1 MALSHLLQPKL
12 NLPIFRLRLS
22 TATARVFTSSHSN
35 GDIDNPPPS
44 KKEAATVGTG
54 ITPAEHSVKESLEEK
69 KGFFSKAASVLGL
82 VGRYIGP
89 TKSES
94 LPVQFTEHNGHQ
106 TETKVENEGRKAE
119 AALSG
124 DQNVRCEGVE
134 KSSQSDICPEVSRL
148 KSASD
153 GSALEID
160 KDNHTETTAE
170 NEGRK
175 AEAALSDNQ
184 NVRCEGVGRSSQSD
198 SSPKVIRLKSASG
211 GSALEIDKPTN
222 SKRPPIQFTEHK
234 DKQTKTTAENE
245 GRKAEAALLDYQ
257 NVRCEAVE
265 RSLQSDTSP
274 KVLGLKS
281 PTDGSALEI
290 DEPRNLTSSGYCSST
305 DLIEDKSLNARSDDN
320 VVLNLL
326 DFLDSSIDSD
336 NKTIDLKDLI
346 TCFKVPT
353 VNEDQ
358 RQRQNT
364 CPART
369 ESVENR
375 VITIKGFEKA
385 LRKSGSLIQNASITV
400 ESATVMEK
408 KTLKIPIPGLLG
420 DPDIPSALIKNP
432 TRTIKVESLTKET
445 SSHHIAEALAFCK
458 SSISGYTLGS
468 SHSVAYVE
476 FESEIGK
483 ERALAKQS
491 INVLGRQLVMLRI
504 DCPRT
509 TVVRISTKH
518 NINQKEARS
527 ICRSLGDVNIVKL
540 RCPSTLDV
548 HFKLTEWP
556 NMVKILNGLNGRMVN
571 GQRCQAEPA
580 PVFPPEV
587 LLALWHHPEE
597 IKCLEATAQVLLH
610 KLSELSDT
618 SVLASLE
625 KDLFC
630 KI

>member
-44 KKEAATVGTG
+44 KKEAATEGTG

-134 KSSQSDICPEVSRL
+134 KSSQSDISPEVSRL

-160 KDNHTETTAE
+160 KENHTETTAE

-211 GSALEIDKPTN
+211 GSALEIDKPTK
-222 SKRPPIQFTEHK
+222 SKRPPVQFTEHK

-290 DEPRNLTSSGYCSST
+290 DGPRNLTSSDQPSGYCSST

-375 VITIKGFEKA
+375 VIVRFLESNSDESNIRDCFNSCGEILKIEVPSAQGPRFKVAYIDFKTIKGFEKA

-476 FESEIGK
+476 FEVKYI
-483 ERALAKQS
+483 LFT
-491 INVLGRQLVMLRI
+491 LF
-504 DCPRT
+504 D
-509 TVVRISTKH
+509 
-518 NINQKEARS
+518 
-527 ICRSLGDVNIVKL
+527 SLF
-540 RCPSTLDV
+540 LDG
-548 HFKLTEWP
+548 HFS
-556 NMVKILNGLNGRMVN
+556 G
-571 GQRCQAEPA
+571 
-580 PVFPPEV
+580 
-587 LLALWHHPEE
+587 
-597 IKCLEATAQVLLH
+597 
-610 KLSELSDT
+610 
-618 SVLASLE
+618 
-625 KDLFC
+625 
-630 KI
+630 